1 MTRPYADGRPR
12 ATLRL
17 EAKDAGVVLRH
28 GGVFDKY
35 GARDVWVFGHDG
47 TFFMHYD
54 AAGESG
60 WLAALATSKDGIH
73 WEKHGPIL
81 ELGRPG
87 EPDSASASY
96 GVTFFD
102 NDTWHLFYL
111 GTPNVTNP
119 GKVPAFPYQTLKAK
133 ASSPSGPWLKQAG
146 VMPVAAV
153 ANTFYSHTS
162 SPGHVIKQGKEYLM
176 FFSAA
181 THSSEGTKRT
191 LGLARTRDLNSA
203 WVVDAQ
209 PILPPTEQ
217 IENSRLYFEASSGLW
232 FLFTNHI
239 GIREGSL
246 EEYTDAVW
254 TYWSDDLTNWNP
266 ANKAVV
272 LDSQNCAWSAN
283 IIGLPSVIRIGNRL
297 ALYYDGYAGAD
308 LWHMGRDI
316 GLAWLELPL
325 VLPT

>member
-1 MTRPYADGRPR
+1 MTHYADGRPS
-12 ATLRL
+12 ATKRL
-17 EAKDAGVVLRH
+17 EAKDDGAVLRH
-28 GGVFDKY
+28 GDVFDKY
-35 GARDVWVFGHDG
+35 GARDVWVFEHDG
-47 TFFMHYD
+47 AFFMHYD

-60 WLAALATSKDGIH
+60 WLAALATSDDGVH
-73 WEKHGPIL
+73 WQKHSPIL
-81 ELGRPG
+81 ELGETG
-87 EPDSASASY
+87 QPDSASASY

-102 NDTWHLFYL
+102 EDTWHLFYL

-133 ASSPSGPWLKQAG
+133 ALSPSGPWVKQPG

-162 SPGHVIKQGKEYLM
+162 SPGHVIKQGDDYLM

-181 THSSEGTKRT
+181 THGSEGTKRT
-191 LGLARTRDLNSA
+191 LGLARTRDLNTA

-209 PILPPTEQ
+209 PILPLTEQ
-217 IENSRLYFEASSGLW
+217 IENSSLYFEEGSELW

-254 TYWSDDLTNWNP
+254 VYWSDDLTRWNP
-266 ANKAVV
+266 ENKAVV
-272 LDSQNCAWSAN
+272 LDEQNCSWSRN
-283 IIGLPSVIRIGNRL
+283 IVGLPSVLPVGNRL
-297 ALYYDGYAGAD
+297 AIYYDGYTGDD
-308 LWHMGRDI
+308 LWHTGRDI
-316 GLAWLELPL
+316 GLAWLALPL
-325 VLPT
+325 VAPT